1 MSLSASLDVYSITQG
16 GNIMENTAQEPQ
28 GQDEEVLKVP
38 TVSEPLATVDDAPLG
53 EEWPQIIEAELARL
67 EPTGKAIVKET
78 FPDATAA
85 AIDAAGHNMTST
97 WRTDFPRCQPCH
109 RALAEARVACWV
121 CELDG
126 SLPLAL
132 LFSTPQTTDRRPLA
146 ALPDSRSPQIAG

>member
-38 TVSEPLATVDDAPLG
+38 TVSEPLATVNDAPLG

-97 WRTDFPRCQPCH
+97 
-109 RALAEARVACWV
+109 
-121 CELDG
+121 
-126 SLPLAL
+126 
-132 LFSTPQTTDRRPLA
+132 
-146 ALPDSRSPQIAG
+146 